1 VRGLPAS
8 QPVAAPSRHEGRLIR
23 ESLEVIESETHGAH
37 SHIEASDQHIDVYQD
52 EPQADVARPERY
64 LWPAL
69 MSLWQDR

>member
-1 VRGLPAS
+1 M
-8 QPVAAPSRHEGRLIR
+8 IR
-23 ESLEVIESETHGAH
+23 ESPEMIEIEV
-37 SHIEASDQHIDVYQD
+37 EASEARPYGEADRYVDIHQH